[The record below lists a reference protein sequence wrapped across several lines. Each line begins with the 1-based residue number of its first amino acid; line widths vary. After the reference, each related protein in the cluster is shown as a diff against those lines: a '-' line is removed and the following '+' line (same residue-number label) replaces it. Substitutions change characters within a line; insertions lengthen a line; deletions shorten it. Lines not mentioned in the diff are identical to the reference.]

1 MIIVKKETDNFEKL
15 VSSGLVVVD
24 VFAPWCGPCKIL
36 GPNIEHVVNELGVNL
51 VKVNSDD
58 NLDLVTKYSVM
69 SVPTLLIFKDGNL
82 IDKKVGNMEVLE
94 LKKWIESNL

>member
-1 MIIVKKETDNFEKL
+1 MIIVKKETDDFEKL

-24 VFAPWCGPCKIL
+24 IFAPWCAPCKVL
-36 GPNIEHVVNELGVNL
+36 GPSIERAVNELGVNL

-58 NLDLVTKYSVM
+58 NLDLVTKYSIM
-69 SVPTLLIFKDGNL
+69 SVPTLLIFKDGSL
-82 IDKKVGNMEVLE
+82 IDKKVGNMEILE